1 MLSPYG
7 KREWMMILVI
17 GGGLTATLL
26 ALDMAVWT
34 IPVVLVT
41 VALLAFFRDPDR
53 IVPTDEGVMVSP
65 ADGHVSSIHEV
76 DHYDPFGEGATCVR
90 IFLSLLDVHGN
101 RSPCAGRV
109 ARLTWKPGQHLNVL
123 NPESAE
129 VNEYNLIELV
139 DAKDGKPVATV
150 RQVAG
155 LIARTIVC
163 GVKQGDVVERG
174 ERIGLIKFGSTTE
187 LFVPKSSGPQVMVK
201 EGQKVVGGKTILV
214 QLAKV
219 DEDQEEQ
226 PVESREAAVAD

>member
-26 ALDMAVWT
+26 ALDMAIWT

-53 IVPTDEGVMVSP
+53 PIPADDGVMVSP

-76 DHYDPFGEGATCVR
+76 DHYEPFGEGATCVR

-129 VNEYNLIELV
+129 VNEFNLIELV
-139 DAKDGKPVATV
+139 DLEDGHPVATV

-187 LFVPKSSGPQVMVK
+187 LFVPKSAHPQVMVK
-201 EGQKVVGGKTILV
+201 QGQKVVGGKTILV
-214 QLAKV
+214 QLAV